1 LFCRVLEENKAGDVA
16 AFIRRC
22 FGGSSAEPDREFV
35 GSPIQLCQ
43 ALSIAFQLL
52 TIVEENTANQMR
64 RRAETPQRQSEPGL
78 WLYNLADLA
87 AHGFTEGQVRAALET
102 VACEAVLTA
111 HPTEVKRATVLEH
124 HRAIYITSCCSS
136 GRAESSP
143 KSNSRYL
150 RSG

>member
-87 AHGFTEGQVRAALET
+87 AHGFTEGQVRAALEP